1 LHQTKAPKIHR
12 MAKTDDKYEWRIGSA
27 PPILDQHS
35 AVKHSIIES
44 YVARYIETV
53 MSQATIP
60 KLTLSLVDGFAGG
73 GEYLSETASGSVD
86 GTPLLMLRAVH
97 EARAKINVGRKI
109 TQREVDAEF
118 FFVEKNEDSSQYLH
132 QHLAR
137 RRAEGAIAEGDY
149 QRVQLR
155 NSGFLDELPQI
166 VARIKARRNGCRS
179 IFLLDQYSY
188 RAVPMS
194 KIRWL
199 MSELPGAEVIL
210 NFNVGSLMTFLSD
223 RETNRKPL
231 RAIDL
236 EKYIP
241 WEWLK
246 NRTTEQD
253 WRTALQRY
261 LAHGIKVETGA
272 KFMTMFFVRP
282 QAANSWSYWLV
293 HLSQRYKAHD
303 VMKTLHW
310 EHSSE
315 FGHELEPGLF
325 MLGYNPRQDEDYSGQ
340 SSLLFDASGEQRC
353 VDALTEQLGRQ
364 LAENRQ
370 PVTVA
375 QLLADNISSTMAD
388 ESRLQKVLRGL
399 HASGSIIVS
408 NKNDRARR
416 PSKLYVPSDVI
427 EHSRQIILT

>member
-1 LHQTKAPKIHR
+1 
-12 MAKTDDKYEWRIGSA
+12 MAKTEDKYQWQIGAA
-27 PPILDQHS
+27 PPVLDQHS

-44 YVARYIETV
+44 YVSRYIETV
-53 MSQATIP
+53 MSQAIIP

-73 GEYLSETASGSVD
+73 GEYLSETGSGSVD
-86 GTPLLMLRAVH
+86 GTPLLMLRAAH
-97 EARAKINVGRKI
+97 EARAKINVGRTI
-109 TQREVDAEF
+109 TPREVDAEF
-118 FFVEKNEDSSQYLH
+118 FFVEKNKESAAYLH
-132 QHLAR
+132 QHLAK
-137 RRAEGAIAEGDY
+137 RRAEGAIADSDY

-155 NSGFLDELPQI
+155 NSGFLDELPHI

-188 RAVPMS
+188 RAVPMRT
-194 KIRWL
+194 IRWL

-223 RETNRKPL
+223 SETNRKPV

-236 EKYIP
+236 EPYIP
-241 WEWLK
+241 WERLK
-246 NRTTEQD
+246 NMRTEQD
-253 WRTALQRY
+253 WRTSLQRH
-261 LAHGIKVETGA
+261 LAHGIKVETRA
-272 KFMTMFFVRP
+272 RFMTLFFVRP

-303 VMKTLHW
+303 VMKALHW

-340 SSLLFDASGEQRC
+340 SSLLFDESGEQRC

-364 LAENRQ
+364 LADNPQ
-370 PVTVA
+370 PITVA
-375 QLLADNISSTMAD
+375 QLFAGNISNTMAD

-399 HASGSIIVS
+399 HSSGSIVVS
-408 NKNDRARR
+408 NKNDRPRR
-416 PSKLYVPSDVI
+416 PSKLYVPTDVI